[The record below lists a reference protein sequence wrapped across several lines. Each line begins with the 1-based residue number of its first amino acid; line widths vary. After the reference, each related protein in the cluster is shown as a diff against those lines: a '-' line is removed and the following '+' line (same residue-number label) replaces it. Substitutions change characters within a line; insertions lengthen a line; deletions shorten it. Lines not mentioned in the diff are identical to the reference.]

1 MVNDHRTETKISDVH
16 AVMDGDID
24 PLIEAYL
31 KKTGGTAAA

>member
-16 AVMDGDID
+16 SVMDGDID

-31 KKTGGTAAA
+31 KQSGH